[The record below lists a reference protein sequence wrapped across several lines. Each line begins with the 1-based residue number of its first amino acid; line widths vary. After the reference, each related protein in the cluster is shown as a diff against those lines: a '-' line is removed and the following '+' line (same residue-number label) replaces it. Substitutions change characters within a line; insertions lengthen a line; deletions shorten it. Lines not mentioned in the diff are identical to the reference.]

1 LGGRKYTS
9 QGRVEITIGILL
21 VANPFRDNTME
32 VKMDGGRDEIERG
45 IGLGTGVGI
54 RECSL

>member
-1 LGGRKYTS
+1 
-9 QGRVEITIGILL
+9 
-21 VANPFRDNTME
+21 ME